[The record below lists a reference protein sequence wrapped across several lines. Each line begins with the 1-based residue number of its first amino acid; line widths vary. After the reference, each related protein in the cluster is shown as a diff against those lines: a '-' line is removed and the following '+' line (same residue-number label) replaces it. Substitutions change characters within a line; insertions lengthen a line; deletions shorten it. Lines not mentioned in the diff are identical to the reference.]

1 MCYVLKEGVSKIRMH
16 HQYYLYKQVMHLKKR
31 GILSFAITIL
41 LLLAVWMM
49 VGKAGAYDEPEE
61 ALHATEEGLTL
72 IPVQQVD
79 KEALFFFIK
88 DDRHIGAAKVQK
100 GIFGWK
106 AGMMSMNL
114 LDTERIG
121 GELNRL
127 FVHGDDL
134 VYSLVRK
141 GDERSVKVGD
151 EKATM
156 LNVKSLLPEES
167 EFIKLRWND
176 LYVWYI
182 EKSFHSHKEI
192 KLLHKPDGEVIDSMV
207 LKR

>member
-1 MCYVLKEGVSKIRMH
+1 M
-16 HQYYLYKQVMHLKKR
+16 KKR
-31 GILSFAITIL
+31 GVLSFAGTIL

-49 VGKAGAYDEPEE
+49 VGKAGAYDEPGE

-79 KEALFFFIK
+79 GEALFFFIK
-88 DDRHIGAAKVQK
+88 DDRHFGAAKVQK

-106 AGMMSMNL
+106 AGMMSMNP
-114 LDTERIG
+114 LDRERIG
-121 GELNRL
+121 EELNRL
-127 FVHGDDL
+127 FVHGYDL

-167 EFIKLRWND
+167 EWIKLRWKD

-182 EKSFHSHKEI
+182 EKPFHSDNEI

-207 LKR
+207 FKR